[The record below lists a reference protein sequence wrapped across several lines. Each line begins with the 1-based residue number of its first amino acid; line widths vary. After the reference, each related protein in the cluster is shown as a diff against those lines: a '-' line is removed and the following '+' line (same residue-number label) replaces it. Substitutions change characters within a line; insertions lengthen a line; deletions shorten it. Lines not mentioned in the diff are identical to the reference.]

1 MSKLTGICIAGVSAC
16 MIVLPALGQEFDIPK
31 PLEAGHHELYSRLET
46 ATGAAGETGE
56 AAQAALEAL
65 KGHFEKEE
73 TYALPQL
80 GVLEVLAGMPGA
92 EGRELS
98 AEQKQELITRTDRFR
113 SELPQML
120 EEHRKIA
127 AALEDLQATAQ
138 AEGND
143 EIARLAEEIM
153 THAETEELVLYPA
166 ALLIGDYLEASEE
179 AK

>member
-1 MSKLTGICIAGVSAC
+1 MSRLTTLCIATVSAC
-16 MIVLPALGQEFDIPK
+16 AIALPALAQEFEIPQ
-31 PLEAGHHELYSRLET
+31 PLKAGHHELYSRLEK
-46 ATGAAGETGE
+46 ASGVAGETGE
-56 AAQAALEAL
+56 AAQAALDAL

-80 GVLEVLAGMPGA
+80 GVLETLAGMPGA

-98 AEQKQELITRTDRFR
+98 AEEKQELIARTDRFR

-127 AALEDLQATAQ
+127 AALESLQATAR
-138 AEGND
+138 AAGND
-143 EIARLAEEIM
+143 EIARLAGEIM
-153 THAETEELVLYPA
+153 THADTEEQVLYPA
-166 ALLIGDYLEASEE
+166 ALLIGEYLEATGE